1 MRADMKTD
9 YKGADVQGAGHRHT
23 FSLMFSLNQR
33 DNFTYFFPK
42 CAVPQRHTTLEFFAA
57 ERRYYK

>member
-9 YKGADVQGAGHRHT
+9 YKGADVQGAGHQHM

-33 DNFTYFFPK
+33 DNFTYFFVSVQ
-42 CAVPQRHTTLEFFAA
+42 C
-57 ERRYYK
+57 YKDTPH